1 MTIYE
6 AGGHLFKWYSD
17 KDSYCPNKD
26 HNKLILVSDT
36 LEEDKAAVLCAL
48 GNFEENNIVK
58 RKKIGEDDYW
68 VLNQKFSATPQS
80 IEISSATALKVYG
93 LVNLYTESTGLSEDY
108 ECDPLNISEK
118 DINILVTAI
127 MILSKK

>member
-6 AGGHLFKWYSD
+6 AGGLLFKWYSD
-17 KDSYCPNKD
+17 KDSYCPNRD
-26 HNKLILVSDT
+26 HSKLILVSDT

-48 GNFEENNIVK
+48 ETFEDTNIVK
-58 RKKIGEDDYW
+58 RKKIGEDEYW
-68 VLNQKFSATPQS
+68 VLNQKFSAASQN
-80 IEISSATALKVYG
+80 IEISSTTALKVYG

-108 ECDPLNISEK
+108 ECDALNISEK
-118 DINILVTAI
+118 DIEILVTAV